1 MAAVHVGGGMLEVVG
16 YRDGTLEMVLWEGLP
31 NEFLLVS
38 EFLHRRNWNDK
49 LG

>member
-16 YRDGTLEMVLWEGLP
+16 YRDGTLEMVLWGGLP